1 MKKMIRFIKLLFSF
15 TIVLLIAEISTILA
29 ATYYISPSGNDTSGA
44 GSFSNPWATVY
55 KGCSSM
61 SAGDTLVLKDGTYT
75 GDNNMFTFGSAGHY
89 PPSGTSTS
97 NYTTIKAENP
107 GGATIDGE
115 GVRQPFNGH
124 DSDFL
129 IIDGIVFKNSNGSVW
144 AMVGNSG
151 NYCTYLKITR
161 CGFCDANS
169 TAANP
174 RCNNIEIRW
183 GDYVLMEDCYTWGN
197 GKYRFYVLDSN
208 RVILRRCVDRL
219 DRGYG
224 DGSLMGSFRL
234 YGANN
239 CILQNCISID
249 SDQKEY
255 IRDSDSPV
263 AYASPKMIWFG
274 ANGSTGNT
282 CNNNQVIGSMIVSC
296 TANSFIGFI
305 GTDSSVTGNSL
316 TNCAFWNVSNEFW
329 TRVPSASQVTTFTNC
344 TFGNIMA
351 ASHAS
356 AVNSSEVQNGGLVTN
371 SIVYNAHSAA
381 LANVSSN
388 YNCLYGNTA
397 GNYSGGSAGVN
408 DYCAERGNAINPI
421 YGTGNLTG
429 GLKYVPR
436 IESNSN
442 LSGKANGGG
451 AIGASI
457 IKQTGVTGT
466 LYGEAGYNVVT
477 ASNLWP
483 FPYEDIIRTKMKAYN
498 AGGVSGNRGFCA
510 EGTTLTK
517 YIWEYLGNPMPA
529 EVYGGTLNL
538 SPTATAS
545 ANLLTGLAPL
555 TVSFTGSGTDSDG
568 SIASYAWNFGDGT
581 TSIQQNPSHTYNS
594 AGTYTATLTV
604 TDNGGATG
612 TATVTIT
619 VTGTATT
626 YSINGYVRNVSG
638 VGLSGA
644 IVLLT
649 GNASQTVTTAGDGS
663 YQFANLTSG
672 SNYTVTPS
680 LSGYAFTPVNSST
693 APLSAHWSNV
703 NFSGSATGTAAYYI
717 AGTVTSNSVG
727 LAGVNMTISGS
738 ANTTTTTA
746 SNGYYKFTG
755 LPENGNYVITASK
768 SGYVFS
774 PASITKLAIGS
785 NQDSRDFTA
794 VASYCIKG
802 LVTNTKGAPL
812 NGVTMTLSGATS
824 ATTTTN
830 SNGLYQ
836 FTQLVLNGNYTVTP
850 SMSGWGFR
858 PGALNVP
865 SLTSSLDN
873 QSFSGS
879 RKYYIRGTVKTT
891 DGAAVSKAMVVLSG
905 SNSGSIETDSNGNY
919 SFSDLPEGSSYTVT
933 AVKNGYSFNPS
944 ARAGELLAPID
955 GWDFYGTNFNAMP
968 EGEIKVIG
976 SASGRGTIN
985 PDKGETAKI
994 FFKASNTGKVEL
1006 RIFTLTGELVW
1017 ETAMDNVKEGA
1028 FEWVPRNIASGVYI
1042 VHIKGPGIKTRKRI
1056 AILK

>member
-1 MKKMIRFIKLLFSF
+1 MNFKLGNLIVILFLS
-15 TIVLLIAEISTILA
+15 LSTSLWS

-529 EVYGGTLNL
+529 EIYTDVGLGTLPSAPLGL
-538 SPTATAS
+538 SAAAQSSRAITLSWNANAS
-545 ANLLTGLAPL
+545 DHSGVKIERKSGINGSYSKIAEVGVNVQTYNDVGLAP
-555 TVSFTGSGTDSDG
+555 
-568 SIASYAWNFGDGT
+568 N
-581 TSIQQNPSHTYNS
+581 
-594 AGTYTATLTV
+594 
-604 TDNGGATG
+604 
-612 TATVTIT
+612 
-619 VTGTATT
+619 TT
-626 YSINGYVRNVSG
+626 YYYRVRAYNV
-638 VGLSGA
+638 VGDSPYSNEASAVTLSFSEDVTVGKA
-644 IVLLT
+644 PL
-649 GNASQTVTTAGDGS
+649 VTTG
-663 YQFANLTSG
+663 
-672 SNYTVTPS
+672 
-680 LSGYAFTPVNSST
+680 
-693 APLSAHWSNV
+693 
-703 NFSGSATGTAAYYI
+703 
-717 AGTVTSNSVG
+717 
-727 LAGVNMTISGS
+727 
-738 ANTTTTTA
+738 
-746 SNGYYKFTG
+746 
-755 LPENGNYVITASK
+755 E
-768 SGYVFS
+768 
-774 PASITKLAIGS
+774 
-785 NQDSRDFTA
+785 
-794 VASYCIKG
+794 
-802 LVTNTKGAPL
+802 
-812 NGVTMTLSGATS
+812 
-824 ATTTTN
+824 
-830 SNGLYQ
+830 
-836 FTQLVLNGNYTVTP
+836 
-850 SMSGWGFR
+850 
-858 PGALNVP
+858 
-865 SLTSSLDN
+865 
-873 QSFSGS
+873 
-879 RKYYIRGTVKTT
+879 IRIV
-891 DGAAVSKAMVVLSG
+891 
-905 SNSGSIETDSNGNY
+905 
-919 SFSDLPEGSSYTVT
+919 GSS
-933 AVKNGYSFNPS
+933 K
-944 ARAGELLAPID
+944 
-955 GWDFYGTNFNAMP
+955 W
-968 EGEIKVIG
+968 
-976 SASGRGTIN
+976 RGVIN
-985 PDKGETAKI
+985 PDEGETAKI
-994 FFKASNTGKVEL
+994 YFKGSNVGKFEVK
-1006 RIFTLTGELVW
+1006 IFTLTGELVW
-1017 ETAMDNVKEGA
+1017 EQSMDNVSEGM
-1028 FEWVPRNIASGVYI
+1028 FEWSPKNVASGGYI
-1042 VHIKGPGIKTRKRI
+1042 VYLKGPGVNVNKKI
-1056 AILK
+1056 AILR